1 MKPRAAILTIFL
13 LPSFM
18 AAQGLDPSA
27 ILHPAPGSWPTYNG
41 DYSGKRFSPLDQI
54 NQSTVRDLRLAW
66 SYQIHTGPGALPFGP
81 QIKSTPLEV
90 DGVLYFTVPDHAWA
104 VDARTGREVWNYSW
118 ESKGGIHIG
127 NRGAAIDHDWL
138 YFETPDNHLV
148 CLDRNT
154 GKLRWA
160 VEVAD
165 LALEYFS
172 TTAPLVLNN
181 HIIVGVGGDSLDD
194 PGYLEAR
201 DPETGAVQW
210 RFNTEPAPGEPGSET
225 WPNAQAM
232 AHGGGMTWLTG
243 TYDPELNLLFW
254 GTGNPNPVH
263 APQSR
268 KGDNLYTCS
277 IVALNPDN
285 GKLVWYFQ
293 ASPHDTHDWDDI
305 ETPVV
310 FDAEV
315 DGKPRKL
322 IAQGARNGYFFV
334 LDRTNGK
341 ALVTS
346 KLDPDL
352 NWSKGVNEKGQ
363 PIPNAAKQ
371 PQTDGT
377 LVNPDSGGAANWP
390 PPSLDPQ
397 TGLFYVGTTPSFSVY
412 YLTDTSAAPE
422 GYGGRDSI
430 VWAQSALVALDYL
443 TGKIRWR
450 HVYPGEGEVFA
461 GILTTAGKLL
471 FTGDPSGNLIA
482 FEPETG
488 KPLWH
493 SGLASSVSNGPMTYE
508 LDGRQYLVV
517 GAGDSLYA
525 FTVSPTG
532 GTHGQMAEAS
542 TGAGHGKR

>member
-1 MKPRAAILTIFL
+1 MIFL
-13 LPSFM
+13 FPVSL

-27 ILHPAPGSWPTYNG
+27 ILHPVPGSWPTYNG
-41 DYSGKRFSPLDQI
+41 DYSGQRFSPLKQI
-54 NQSTVRDLRLAW
+54 DEGNVNDLRLAW
-66 SYQIHTGPGALPFGP
+66 SYQIHTGPGAFGFGS

-90 DGVLYFTVPDHAWA
+90 DGVLYFTVPDYAWA
-104 VDARTGREVWNYSW
+104 VDARTGREIWHYKW

-127 NRGAAIDHDWL
+127 NRGAAIYHDWL

-148 CLDRNT
+148 SLDKNT

-160 VEVAD
+160 VEIAD
-165 LALEYFS
+165 LDLEYFS
-172 TTAPLVLNN
+172 TVAPLVLNN
-181 HIIVGVGGDSLDD
+181 HVIVGVGGDSLDD

-210 RFNTEPAPGEPGSET
+210 RFDTEPKPGEPGSET

-232 AHGGGMTWLTG
+232 EHGGGMTWLTG

-277 IVALNPDN
+277 IVALNPDT
-285 GKLVWYFQ
+285 GKLAWYFQ
-293 ASPHDTHDWDDI
+293 ASPHDTHDWDDV
-305 ETPVV
+305 ETPVI

-341 ALVTS
+341 DLVTS
-346 KLDPDL
+346 RFDPDL
-352 NWSKGVNEKGQ
+352 NWSEGVNQKGQ
-363 PIPNAAKQ
+363 PIPNPAKQ
-371 PQTDGT
+371 PQTDGA
-377 LVNPDSGGAANWP
+377 LVNPAATGATNWP
-390 PPSLDPQ
+390 PPSFDPE
-397 TGLFYVGTTPSFSVY
+397 TGLFYVSSTPSFSVY
-412 YLTDTSAAPE
+412 YLTDTSAEPE

-430 VWAQSALVALDYL
+430 VWAESALVALDYKS
-443 TGKIRWR
+443 GKVRWR
-450 HVYPGEGEVFA
+450 HVYPGEGESLSGV
-461 GILTTAGKLL
+461 LTTAGKLL
-471 FTGDPSGNLIA
+471 FTGDPSGNFIA
-482 FEPETG
+482 FDPETG
-488 KPLWH
+488 RILWH

-517 GAGDSLYA
+517 GAGDTLYA
-525 FTVSPTG
+525 FSASSTKKSRGQTG
-532 GTHGQMAEAS
+532 SAGV
-542 TGAGHGKR
+542 GAQAKR